1 MPPGFAPRH
10 IGNQRWDNMRTIKRS
25 IVFALACGSLV
36 ATGAHATDGYFAHGY
51 GIISKGMAGASTALA
66 NDTFGGATNPAKMVF
81 VGNRLDAGV
90 DLFSPRRNSER
101 TGSAAGIDGAADS
114 DSHYFLIPEFG
125 YNRML
130 NANLALGITVYGN
143 GGMNTDY
150 PGGQIPGGT
159 ACGPA
164 APPAGFNTAAGPY
177 NLLCGNGSLGV
188 DLMQLIIAPTLSY
201 KLSAD
206 HAIGIAP
213 LFGYQRFKIEGVQ
226 PFANFSTSPND
237 VSNRGYDSA
246 TGFGVRIGWFGRLS
260 DTLTAGAAYST
271 KVKMSKFEKYQGL
284 FAEQGDFDMPVNYN
298 VGLAAKL
305 TPKTTVAFDY
315 QRINY
320 SDIASVGNPSSL
332 LLDCAAGNVS
342 NCLGGSNGAGF
353 GWKDVNVWKLGVEH
367 RYTDRLTLR
376 GGYNHTDNPI
386 EAADVTI
393 NILAPGVV
401 QDHLTLGFT
410 YETPGGGEWSVA
422 YMHAF
427 ENSVSGPSLFN
438 QFGVPA
444 GNETIEM
451 YQNSI
456 GIAYGV
462 KL

>member
-1 MPPGFAPRH
+1 MKTKTR
-10 IGNQRWDNMRTIKRS
+10 
-25 IVFALACGSLV
+25 FALALAV
-36 ATGAHATDGYFAHGY
+36 AAGTAAVPAAATDGYFAHGY
-51 GIISKGMAGASTALA
+51 GIISKGMGGASTALA

-90 DLFSPRRNSER
+90 ELFSPRRNVER
-101 TGSAAGIDGAADS
+101 TGSVIGIDGAADS
-114 DSHYFLIPEFG
+114 DSNYFLIPEFG

-130 NANLALGITVYGN
+130 NSNLALGVSVYGN

-150 PGGQIPGGT
+150 PGGQIPSGS
-159 ACGPA
+159 ACGPGT
-164 APPAGFNTAAGPY
+164 PPAGFNPAPGPY
-177 NLLCGNGSLGV
+177 NLLCGNGRLGV

-201 KLSAD
+201 KLSEN

-213 LFGYQRFKIEGVQ
+213 LLGYQRFKMEGLQ
-226 PFANFSTSPND
+226 AFAGFSTAPGN
-237 VSNRGYDSA
+237 VTNQGYDSA

-271 KVKMSKFEKYQGL
+271 KVRMSKFDDYKGL

-298 VGLAAKL
+298 LGLAAKVA
-305 TPKTTVAFDY
+305 PKTTLAIDY

-320 SDIASVGNPSSL
+320 SDVASVGNPSSL
-332 LLDCAAGNVS
+332 LLQCAGGNPA
-342 NCLGGSNGAGF
+342 NCLGGSDGAGF
-353 GWKDVNVWKLGVEH
+353 GWNDVNVWKLGVEY

-386 EAADVTI
+386 DAKDVTI

-410 YETPGGGEWSVA
+410 YETTDGGEWSVA

-427 ENSVSGPSLFN
+427 ENSVSGPSFFN
-438 QFGVPA
+438 NFTPPGVSA

-451 YQNSI
+451 YQNAI
-456 GIAYGV
+456 GVAYGL